1 MFGAVKKFNFP
12 MKSFQNALTILLCGV
27 VFGVVLTAT
36 AGTGIQQGWGT
47 VVRVEGQVSYSL
59 GDGNWHPLV
68 AGKYLP
74 PGAQIRTGETG
85 VADVVLGKAVE
96 LPQAKW
102 QPERISLAPDSPIRG
117 MVSYKP
123 SAEQNVIR
131 LTPNTTVGIDKLT
144 ITDTGADTVSDTEL
158 DLKQGKI
165 YASVKKLTGA
175 SQYTVKVPNGIA
187 GVRGTLFSI
196 TAAGVVAVYDTHT
209 GGLVLS
215 LTMADGSNKVYLVT
229 SGQLL
234 DPATGIPVAITPEL
248 RQVLYDIF
256 TALRTIYIQVLDYN
270 FKRMRTHYDLD
281 RTKNPVSPVQVEPQI
296 P

>member
-1 MFGAVKKFNFP
+1 
-12 MKSFQNALTILLCGV
+12 MKSFQKALTIILCGAV
-27 VFGVVLTAT
+27 LGVALTAA
-36 AGTGIQQGWGT
+36 AGTGLQQGWGT
-47 VVRVEGQVSYSL
+47 VVRVDGLVSYSL
-59 GDGNWHPLV
+59 GDGNWRPLV

-74 PGAQIRTGETG
+74 PGSQIRTGETG
-85 VADVVLGKAVE
+85 VADVILGKAIE

-102 QPERISLAPDSPIRG
+102 QPERISLAPDSPVRG

-131 LTPNTTVGIDKLT
+131 LTPNTTLGIDKLT

-175 SQYTVKVPNGIA
+175 SQYTVKIPNGIA

-196 TAAGVVAVYDTHT
+196 TAGGVVAVYDTHT

-215 LTMADGSNKVYLVT
+215 LTQKDGSNATYLVT

-234 DPATGIPVAITPEL
+234 DPATGRPVAITPEL

-270 FKRMRTHYDLD
+270 FKRLLTHYDLD
-281 RTKNPVSPVQVEPQI
+281 RTQTPVSPIKVGQPPE
-296 P
+296 